1 MEPTTSTETH
11 DLARRSG
18 AGRAPGRKGA
28 GPEIRWCR
36 SGWLRQSVPVTEWTV
51 LDAPAPTDASV
62 PEAWALHGAARVSR
76 DVELADWDHADL
88 HYPAGYLAVEL
99 NTESYATRSLQVAI
113 ARSAQTAPT
122 ADDVVGYAKLE
133 LPRGDNE
140 HIVYAEICV
149 HPDHRR
155 RGVGTALMTRVEALA
170 AEHGRGTV
178 ISWTGQVG
186 EPAPDRPGLAPP
198 TGSGRLFPDDA
209 GVTFALRHG
218 FVLEQAERYS
228 MLHLPVDEALLA
240 RLHDDATDRAGA
252 DYRTIAWQDRC
263 PDTWVDQ
270 YAALRTRM
278 STDVPLAGLDIQETP
293 WDPARV
299 RDKESEHATA
309 QMGHLVVA
317 AEHVPSG
324 ALVAYTTV
332 FFPYPWPEVVFQD
345 DTLVIRE
352 HRGHRL
358 GMLVKTELLSR
369 LGEVRPDAKRIHTWN
384 AEENEHMLAINVA
397 LGFTPMGVGGMWQK
411 KT

>member
-1 MEPTTSTETH
+1 M
-11 DLARRSG
+11 
-18 AGRAPGRKGA
+18 
-28 GPEIRWCR
+28 
-36 SGWLRQSVPVTEWTV
+36 TEWTV
-51 LDAPAPTDASV
+51 LDAPAPTDTSDS
-62 PEAWALHGAARVSR
+62 EAWALHGAARVSR

-88 HYPAGYLAVEL
+88 HYPAEHLAVEL
-99 NTESYATRSLQVAI
+99 NTGSYVTRSLQVAI
-113 ARSAQTAPT
+113 APSAQTAPT

-140 HIVYAEICV
+140 HLAYAEICV
-149 HPDHRR
+149 HPEHRR

-170 AEHGRGTV
+170 TEHGRHTV
-178 ISWTGQVG
+178 ISWNSQVG
-186 EPAPDRPGLAPP
+186 EPGPDSPGLAPP

-228 MLHLPVDEALLA
+228 MLHLPVDEALLG
-240 RLHDDATDRAGA
+240 RLHDDAAGRAGA

-263 PDTWVDQ
+263 PDEWLDQ
-270 YAALRTRM
+270 YAALRATM
-278 STDVPLAGLDIQETP
+278 SNDVPLAGLDIHETP
-293 WDPARV
+293 WDAARV
-299 RDKESEHATA
+299 RDKEAEHAA
-309 QMGHLVVA
+309 ARMGHLVVA

-324 ALVAYTTV
+324 TLVAYTTV
-332 FFPYPWPEVVFQD
+332 FFPFPWPEVVFQD

-358 GMLVKTELLSR
+358 GMLVKTDLLRR
-369 LGEVRPDAKRIHTWN
+369 LGEARPDAKRIHTWN

-411 KT
+411 KI